1 MDIPIITETDDMLI
15 INKPAGLMVHGD
27 GRSKE
32 KTLADWLLETRPY
45 MKEVGEPM
53 GREEADETIVRPGIV
68 HRLDRDTSGLLLI
81 AKTHEA
87 FSYYKEK
94 FQDRDMS
101 KEYVAYAYGHFK
113 DDEITIDRPIARS
126 RGDFR
131 QWSAQRG
138 SRGGERDAATDIVV
152 VARGHDKTLLERGG
166 KSIERIR
173 ARDASRVSLL
183 SIFPKTGRTH
193 QIRVHCKA
201 INHPIV
207 ADTLYAPRREA
218 LLGFTRLALHSRF
231 LRFVDMNGV
240 EQQFEAPMP
249 VDFLNALQTFVPVEK
264 I

>member
-1 MDIPIITETDDMLI
+1 MNIPIIGETDDFLI
-15 INKPAGLMVHGD
+15 IDKPAGLMVHAD
-27 GRSKE
+27 GRSADY
-32 KTLADWLLETRPY
+32 TLADWLLETRPS
-45 MKEVGEPM
+45 MKDVGEPII
-53 GREEADETIVRPGIV
+53 REDGTVFARPGIV

-81 AKTHEA
+81 AKHQES
-87 FSYYKEK
+87 FSFYKER

-113 DDEITIDRPIARS
+113 EDEMTIDRPIARS

-138 SRGGERDAATDIVV
+138 SRGGERDAITDIVV
-152 VARGHDKTLLERGG
+152 VARGYDKKFLEKKGT
-166 KSIERIR
+166 STDRIR

-183 SIFPKTGRTH
+183 SVFPKTGRTH

-207 ADTLYAPRREA
+207 ADTLYAPRRES
-218 LLGFTRLALHSRF
+218 LLGFNRLALHSRF
-231 LRFVDMNGV
+231 LRFTDMGGA
-240 EQQFEAPMP
+240 ERQYEAPMP
-249 VDFLNALQTFVPVEK
+249 ADFVQALQTFVPVEK